1 VEFRSA
7 GDVGVGFHAEVIRPL
22 VGDVAYAAGLLGW
35 GSDVLGYDTERSM
48 DHGWGLRAVVLVD
61 ADDVEQVRAR
71 VDADLPKEYDGLPVR
86 FGWDEVESMH
96 HVTVSTLGEWL
107 EGQLGF
113 DASQG
118 IGLVDWLVT
127 PQQQILGVVAGRVY
141 ADDGRLAAVREA
153 LQWYPDEVWRWLMA
167 CQWSR
172 ISEEEAFVQ
181 RTHEVGDEL
190 GSRVV
195 TARLV
200 RDVMRLALLQSRT
213 YAPYSKW
220 LGTAFARLDRADGLD
235 RALAAALS
243 ADDLSSREHALVTAY
258 ELVGRRH
265 NALGITD
272 EVDPKP
278 RQFHTR
284 PTTVLDAGRFAQA
297 CLNTVTD
304 PDLLRY
310 GLIGSIDQFGDS
322 TELLSNPATCRR
334 LASVYR

>member
-1 VEFRSA
+1 MEFRSA
-7 GDVGVGFHAEVIRPL
+7 REVGVGFHAEVIRPL

-61 ADDVEQVRAR
+61 SAEVEHVRAR
-71 VDADLPKEYDGLPVR
+71 VDAGLPEKYDGFPIR
-86 FGWDEVESMH
+86 FGWDDVEPMH
-96 HVTVSTLGEWL
+96 HVTVTTVGEWL
-107 EGQLGF
+107 TGQLGF

-127 PQQQILGVVAGRVY
+127 PQQQLLGVVAGRVY
-141 ADDGRLAAVREA
+141 ADDGRLAAVREV

-181 RTHEVGDEL
+181 RTFEAGDSL

-195 TARLV
+195 AARLV
-200 RDVMRLALLQSRT
+200 RDVMRLALLQART

-220 LGTAFARLDRADGLD
+220 LGTAFARLDHADGLD
-235 RALAAALS
+235 QAVADALG
-243 ADDLSSREHALVTAY
+243 ADDLAAREHALVTAY

-265 NALGITD
+265 NALAITD
-272 EVDPKP
+272 EVDPSP
-278 RQFHTR
+278 RPFHTR
-284 PTTVLDAGRFAQA
+284 PAMVLGAERFAGA
-297 CLNTVTD
+297 CLETVTD
-304 PDLLRY
+304 PDLRRY
-310 GLIGSIDQFGDS
+310 GLIGSIDQFADS
-322 TELLSNPATCRR
+322 TEVLSNPPVCRR
-334 LASVYR
+334 LVSLYR